1 MIASRTN
8 KGKTSVT
15 RVLVCELYKPVL
27 RTPPKVLEQCIEL
40 FGNLR
45 GTIYFHGNHFCA
57 LIQEELENEIW
68 QGCSS

>member
-45 GTIYFHGNHFCA
+45 GTIYFHGNHFGA
-57 LIQEELENEIW
+57 LIQEGFENETW
-68 QGCSS
+68 QGCSP